1 MVSRILAFRPARVV
15 QRLAPRSGACPLS
28 AREILA
34 RGVVLPVVRA
44 PVAAVARGALVAAK
58 ELHAAIGLSL
68 PPGTPAG
75 PWFERVA
82 GAADEVAAGLPLLL
96 SAEVVL
102 EGESGTQLDLAARQA
117 WSLVDAGM
125 THLAVDVAAVAEGER
140 GRVLGEV
147 ARSSAEMGV
156 SVEAVIPLGG
166 GPQAAARAA
175 AMIEEAARHGTAPDA
190 ASVRCP
196 APADDAEARLQAAAL
211 ARVSQALGGLPV
223 VRRGPVTPALLALL
237 RGSPVQA
244 CDDGGAAAARAVR
257 LLPLE
262 RVEADPDGGR
272 PRESRLE
279 RAAAE
284 LPGETLDR
292 LEASAYV
299 DAMDFVERL
308 GAAGS
313 ALALTRELERRLAER

>member
-257 LLPLE
+257 LLPLD
-262 RVEADPDGGR
+262 RVADDPEGGR

-279 RAAAE
+279 RAAAG
-284 LPGETLDR
+284 LPEETLER